1 MSFNKRIAAEL
12 NLGLQQ
18 VESVLQ
24 LFSEGATIPFI
35 ARYRKEL
42 TGSLDEVQIG
52 DIKNRLDKLEELE
65 KRRESILKSIEEQGK
80 LTDELRK
87 AIMNAQELNVLEDL
101 YLPYKRSRQTRAS
114 KARAKGLEPLA
125 IWLQMQQNG
134 SVEAEAKKYLTEEV
148 KNIDDAILGAQ
159 DIIAE
164 FVSENIDA
172 RNMIRQQ
179 FDRFATVSSKVARGK
194 DEEGAKYKDYFE
206 FSEPLHKCPS
216 HRLLAIL
223 RAEEEGI
230 LRVNVQPED
239 TEILPKLER
248 QFVQQNNEAAQK
260 VREAVQDSYKRLL
273 APSIE
278 TEARNAA
285 KERADIEAIRV
296 FAENLRQLLLAAPL
310 GQKRILA
317 LDPGFRTGCK
327 TVVLDAQG
335 SIVTNTTI
343 YLHQENTAVAVL
355 SDLIRKFQIE
365 AIAIGNG
372 TASRE
377 TEALARLVVK
387 NTPLTGDGEA
397 IFMVSEAGAS
407 IYSASEVAR
416 EEFPDFD
423 VTVRGS
429 ISIGRR
435 LMDPLAE
442 LVKIDPKSIGVGQY
456 QHDVD
461 QKLLKNNLDFVV
473 ESAVNSVGVDI
484 NTASKHLLT
493 YISGL
498 GEKLAQN
505 IVAYRAE
512 NGAFTTKQQLK
523 KVPRMGEKAFEQ
535 CAGFLRVRDG
545 KNPLDNTAVHPE
557 RYSLVETMAQD
568 AGCKIADLIKN
579 DTLRQSLNLQ
589 KYISKEVGL
598 PTLNDIVKE
607 LAKPGLDPRGSA
619 KTFAFDQNI
628 KTIEDVRIGM
638 IVPGIVTNIAAFGA
652 FVDIG
657 VKENGLVH
665 VSQITNRYITD
676 PSTVLKLH
684 QHVEVRVLDVDRQR
698 KRIQLSMKDV

>member
-1 MSFNKRIAAEL
+1 MSLQHRIAADL
-12 NLGLQQ
+12 HLGVQQ
-18 VESVLQ
+18 VESVLD
-24 LFSEGATIPFI
+24 LFSQGATIPFI

-52 DIKNRLDKLEELE
+52 DIKKRLEKIEELE

-80 LTDELRK
+80 LSPELRQAIEK
-87 AIMNAQELNVLEDL
+87 APELNILEDL

-125 IWLQMQQNG
+125 IWLQLQQNG
-134 SVEAEAKKYLTEEV
+134 SVETEAKKYLTDDV
-148 KNIDDAILGAQ
+148 KNTAEAIVGAQ

-164 FVSENIDA
+164 SVSESIEA
-172 RNMIRQQ
+172 RTLIRHH
-179 FDRFATVSSKVARGK
+179 FERFATISSKVARGK

-216 HRLLAIL
+216 HRLLAL
-223 RAEEEGI
+223 FRAEEEGI
-230 LRVNVQPED
+230 LRVNVQPDE
-239 TEILPKLER
+239 TELLPKLER
-248 QFVQQNNEAAQK
+248 QFVKQQNEAAQK
-260 VREAVQDSYKRLL
+260 VKEAVEDSYKRLL

-278 TEARNAA
+278 TETRNLA
-285 KERADIEAIRV
+285 KERADTEAIRV
-296 FAENLRQLLLAAPL
+296 FAENLKQLLLAAPL

-317 LDPGFRTGCK
+317 LDPGYRTGCK

-335 SIVTNTTI
+335 NLVTNTTI
-343 YLHQENTAVAVL
+343 YLHQQDTAISVL
-355 SDLIRKFQIE
+355 SQLIRKFQIE

-387 NTPLTGDGEA
+387 QTPLVGNADA

-416 EEFPDFD
+416 EEFPDQD

-442 LVKIDPKSIGVGQY
+442 LVKIDPKSVGVGQY

-461 QKLLKNNLDFVV
+461 QKRLKNNLDTVV
-473 ESAVNSVGVDI
+473 ELAVNSVGVDI

-493 YISGL
+493 YVSGL

-505 IVAYRAE
+505 IVQYRAE
-512 NGAFTTKQQLK
+512 NGAFTTKQALK

-535 CAGFLRVRDG
+535 CAGFVRVRDG
-545 KNPLDNTAVHPE
+545 ENPLDNTAVHPE
-557 RYSLVETMAQD
+557 RYSLVEQMAKD
-568 AGCKIADLIKN
+568 ANCKIADLIKK
-579 DTLRQSLNLQ
+579 DDLRKTLNLQ
-589 KYISKEVGL
+589 RYISNEVGL

-607 LAKPGLDPRGSA
+607 LAKPGLDPRGNA
-619 KTFAFDQNI
+619 KSFAFDQSI
-628 KTIEDVRIGM
+628 KTIDDVKIGM
-638 IVPGIVTNIAAFGA
+638 ILPGIVTNIAAFGA
-652 FVDIG
+652 FIDIG

-665 VSQITNRYITD
+665 VSQITNRFITD
-676 PSTVLKLH
+676 PATVLKLH
-684 QHVEVRVLDVDRQR
+684 QHVEVRVVDVDRPR
-698 KRIQLSMKDV
+698 KRIQLSMKDL

>member
-1 MSFNKRIAAEL
+1 MLFNNRIAAEL
-12 NLGLQQ
+12 NLRVQQ
-18 VESVLQ
+18 VESVLN

-52 DIKNRLDKLEELE
+52 DIKNRLDKLEEIE
-65 KRRESILKSIEEQGK
+65 KRRESIIKSIEEQGK

-87 AIMNAQELNVLEDL
+87 SIQAAQELNVLEDL

-125 IWLQMQQNG
+125 LWLQMQQNG
-134 SVEAEAKKYLTEEV
+134 SVEAQAKKFLTDDV
-148 KNIDDAILGAQ
+148 KTIAEAILGAQ

-164 FVSENIDA
+164 FVSESIDA
-172 RNMIRQQ
+172 RTMIRYQ
-179 FDRFATVSSKVARGK
+179 FERFATVTSKVARGK
-194 DEEGAKYKDYFE
+194 DDDGAKYKDYFD

-216 HRLLAIL
+216 HRILAIF
-223 RAEEEGI
+223 RAEEESI
-230 LRVNVQPED
+230 LRVSVSPPD
-239 TEILPKLER
+239 DDVLPKLEQ
-248 QFVQQNNEAAQK
+248 QFVQQSNEAAQK

-278 TEARNAA
+278 TEYRNIA
-285 KERADIEAIRV
+285 KDRADTEAIRV

-317 LDPGFRTGCK
+317 LDPGYRTGCK

-335 SIVTNTTI
+335 DIVANTTI
-343 YLHQENTAVAVL
+343 YLHQEQNAIAIL
-355 SDLIRKFQIE
+355 GDLIRKFQVE

-377 TEALARLVVK
+377 TEALARLVIK
-387 NTPLTGDGEA
+387 NTPLSGKGEA

-416 EEFPDFD
+416 EEFPDYD
-423 VTVRGS
+423 ITVRGS

-461 QKLLKNNLDFVV
+461 QKKLKNNLDFVV

-505 IVAYRAE
+505 IVQYRAE

-557 RYSLVETMAQD
+557 RYALVETIAKE
-568 AGCKIADLIKN
+568 AGCKIDDLIKN
-579 DTLRQSLNLQ
+579 EPLRQALNLQ
-589 KYISKEVGL
+589 KYVTKDVGL
-598 PTLNDIVKE
+598 PTLTDIVKE
-607 LAKPGLDPRGSA
+607 LAKPGLDPRGHA
-619 KTFAFDQNI
+619 KSFSFDE
-628 KTIEDVRIGM
+628 TIRTIDDVRIGM
-638 IVPGIVTNIAAFGA
+638 IVTGIVTNIAAFGA

-657 VKENGLVH
+657 IKENGLVH

-684 QHVEVRVLDVDRQR
+684 QHVEVRVLDVDRER
-698 KRIQLSMKDV
+698 KRIQLSMKDL